1 MSPTLTAFWLC
12 ADLAQ
17 PADPDCADRMDL
29 DLSSDLEQLSML
41 DWRKEEPAFLAEMLH
56 GASLDEQC
64 ATLQQALP
72 SVFDGGHG
80 FCFFPLRSS
89 PSDSWYERI
98 DSAAST
104 WESGLPEAL
113 RGYGVLLVAAPDG
126 KVTRHYIGMQPDGA
140 VLRCKVDS
148 TTCAGA
154 VPSYRTV
161 CEVSDG

>member
-64 ATLQQALP
+64 ATLPQALP
-72 SVFDGGHG
+72 SVFDGWPRVL
-80 FCFFPLRSS
+80 FFPPGPRPPASS
-89 PSDSWYERI
+89 
-98 DSAAST
+98 
-104 WESGLPEAL
+104 
-113 RGYGVLLVAAPDG
+113 VAAPG
-126 KVTRHYIGMQPDGA
+126 PTRRRVRWARWPSGWPAA
-140 VLRCKVDS
+140 VSLRS
-148 TTCAGA
+148 RSPNT
-154 VPSYRTV
+154 
-161 CEVSDG
+161 